1 MLCHENQNAKS
12 IEEWKKR
19 MKIFISY
26 IKTNILWVIFFIA
39 LILFQT
45 VYMHLAGISQNDCI
59 YGLVL
64 GSIVFLAVFCS
75 AFAVYFKKY
84 KKLQR
89 IELLDIDEQ
98 SYMPETSD
106 CIEQLYQ
113 DIVENQVISRKQMR
127 ADKDKTNSEML
138 QYYGM
143 WVHQSDVQASV
154 YRFKYQNRRIYS
166 EFYAK
171 MLAEQYG
178 SAVRRWKIC
187 LIIPIPLYRK
197 RRRQRG
203 YNQSELVAKKLGKIL
218 DIPVDSKNLR
228 RVRNTNPQKKMNA
241 RGRRTNLRNAFR
253 VRDGFA
259 PVQSVLLIDD
269 IYTTGNTID
278 CAARELKKAG
288 VQKVYF
294 LTISIGQGY

>member
-1 MLCHENQNAKS
+1 M
-12 IEEWKKR
+12 KKR
-19 MKIFISY
+19 IMKCIADGRRKILGLLY
-26 IKTNILWVIFFIA
+26 PHTCPLCGKTTAEEICGA
-39 LILFQT
+39 
-45 VYMHLAGISQNDCI
+45 C
-59 YGLVL
+59 
-64 GSIVFLAVFCS
+64 
-75 AFAVYFKKY
+75 
-84 KKLQR
+84 
-89 IELLDIDEQ
+89 
-98 SYMPETSD
+98 
-106 CIEQLYQ
+106 
-113 DIVENQVISRKQMR
+113 
-127 ADKDKTNSEML
+127 ADKLLSIAEPRCMKCGKPIRSDEEEYCYDCAHR
-138 QYYGM
+138 QHEYERGYGM
-143 WVHQSDVQASV
+143 WVHQGDVQASV

-228 RVRNTNPQKKMNA
+228 RVRNTNPQKKMSA

-253 VRDGFA
+253 VRGGFA